1 MEIHQF
7 YTSLGITLES
17 NQRKVLILV
26 ESIVPLLMLILSSS
40 ARSSKASSEAH

>member
-26 ESIVPLLMLILSSS
+26 ESICAS
-40 ARSSKASSEAH
+40 AEIQEL